1 MLLYFPHMHPEWL
14 SDDALTALPEPVRFL
29 DPGAGRADSKRHALP
44 PLAPFERSQAR
55 ALLAD
60 TLRFGQSVGSPRD
73 ILAQGMVQQ
82 ASELSPESSRLVLA
96 EVERSMAGVERSMV
110 GVAPEAA
117 QHDDALLA
125 ARRQAQMV
133 LLLAW
138 SQEDGL
144 LELRRIGQKLDA
156 SWARLDESVGLGE
169 GVADDDTDKE
179 SMELGRMLSGITTP
193 VDALPETLPW
203 RKLMECFVLLAP
215 EAVLCTREQGVVA
228 DLVEAGVAA
237 AEVDGEGLPAGTRAF
252 RAPAW
257 KLLGLE
263 RLPEAK
269 PWLAAELTLAVLAGE
284 GHA

>member
-14 SDDALTALPEPVRFL
+14 SDTELSALPEPLRFL
-29 DPGAGRADSKRHALP
+29 DPGVGRADSKRHVLP
-44 PLAPFERSQAR
+44 PVAPFERSQAR

-73 ILAQGMVQQ
+73 ILAQGMVRQ
-82 ASELSPESSRLVLA
+82 ASELSPESTRLVLA
-96 EVERSMAGVERSMV
+96 EVERSMAGVAP
-110 GVAPEAA
+110 VANASA
-117 QHDDALLA
+117 QDDDALLA

-203 RKLMECFVLLAP
+203 RKLLECFVLLAP

-228 DLVEAGVAA
+228 DLAEVGTAA
-237 AEVDGEGLPAGTRAF
+237 AADIEGLPAGTRVL

-269 PWLAAELTLAVLAGE
+269 PWLAAELTLAVLAG
-284 GHA
+284 

>member
-29 DPGAGRADSKRHALP
+29 DPGVGRADSKRHALP

-73 ILAQGMVQQ
+73 ILAQGMVRQ

-96 EVERSMAGVERSMV
+96 EVERSMA

-215 EAVLCTREQGVVA
+215 EAVLYTREQGVVA
-228 DLVEAGVAA
+228 DLAEANLAEAGVAT
-237 AEVDGEGLPAGTRAF
+237 AEVNIEGLPAGTRAF

-263 RLPEAK
+263 HLPEAK